1 MEINYKEKNQS
12 YSVLAQGG
20 NGHEGLG
27 NPSLSSFFR
36 LYLNY
41 TESQILSWCQLLLTS
56 VEWSWFTQVE
66 AAKCQYLDD
75 AEAAGITFAENSS
88 LMLIQK
94 VWALLET
101 SVLWF

>member
-56 VEWSWFTQVE
+56 VE
-66 AAKCQYLDD
+66 
-75 AEAAGITFAENSS
+75 
-88 LMLIQK
+88 
-94 VWALLET
+94 
-101 SVLWF
+101 